1 MHAAESLARTAAWWR
16 LAASSG
22 TAGPLRMA
30 APDPPWRVTADELHH
45 QVVGFVKQPHAA
57 GLGLCAR
64 REGFEPNRQI
74 RRLVLA
80 SIWSTPD
87 GSGLLKLGASSI
99 QTD

>member
-1 MHAAESLARTAAWWR
+1 MEAVGRLQQHSWTAEDGSARSAVE
-16 LAASSG
+16 
-22 TAGPLRMA
+22 
-30 APDPPWRVTADELHH
+30 VTADELHH
-45 QVVGFVKQPHAA
+45 QVVGFAKQPHAA